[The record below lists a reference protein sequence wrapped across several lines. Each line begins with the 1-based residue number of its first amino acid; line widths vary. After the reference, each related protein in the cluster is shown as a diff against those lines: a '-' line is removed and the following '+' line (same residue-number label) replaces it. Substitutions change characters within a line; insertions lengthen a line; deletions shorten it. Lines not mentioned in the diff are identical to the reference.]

1 MSKRKRPVWWAVGAV
16 MGIGVLGVVGA
27 VWAFGP
33 RVGIWL
39 VPPSPER
46 YGQDIVRMLDS
57 GLYAHGPQ
65 WETARQQALDALT
78 SVSSFEE
85 ADAALADAVQVA
97 GGHHS
102 HIIPASSGTDDPDV
116 GPVMPSV
123 TVDGGIA
130 TAVVPE
136 FTGDPA
142 TGKRYATTLADG
154 LVGADAC
161 GVIVDLRGN
170 GGGDMGPMLAGL
182 APLLP
187 DGVVSSFVI
196 GEQRTTVRLSDGT
209 VSGGGTTTT
218 TAAGATTLDL
228 PVAVI
233 TDAGTGSSGEQTA
246 IAFRGLDRAR
256 SFGAPT
262 AGYASVN
269 QTMPLYSGSTL
280 ALAVGETE
288 DRTGERYGDA
298 PIPPDQP
305 SDDPVADATAWLT
318 GQCGGVS

>member
-1 MSKRKRPVWWAVGAV
+1 MVSKRMRPVWWTVSAVMAVGV
-16 MGIGVLGVVGA
+16 VGVLGA

-33 RVGIWL
+33 RIGIWL

-57 GLYAHGPQ
+57 GLYAHGAE
-65 WETARQQALDALT
+65 WATARQEALDALA
-78 SVSSFEE
+78 SVHSFDE
-85 ADAALADAVQVA
+85 ADAALADAVRVA

-102 HIIPASSGTDDPDV
+102 RIIPASSSSSDADG
-116 GPVMPSV
+116 GPVLPTV

-136 FTGDPA
+136 FTGDPTA
-142 TGKRYATTLADG
+142 GQRYADTLAEG
-154 LVGADAC
+154 LVDADVC

-187 DGVVSSFVI
+187 DGDVSRFVI
-196 GEQRTTVRLSDGT
+196 RDQVTTVRLTDGT
-209 VSGGGTTTT
+209 VSGGGTTTS
-218 TAAGATTLDL
+218 TAAGATTLDV
-228 PVAVI
+228 PVAVL
-233 TDAGTGSSGEQTA
+233 TDDGTGSSGEQAA
-246 IAFRGLDRAR
+246 IAFHGLDRAR
-256 SFGAPT
+256 SFGLPT

-269 QTMPLYSGSTL
+269 QTMTLYSGSTL

-288 DRTGERYGDA
+288 DRTGARFGDA
-298 PIPPDQP
+298 PIAPDQL
-305 SDDPVADATAWLT
+305 SQDPVADATAWLM
-318 GQCGGVS
+318 GQC